1 VIRRALRLAAAALVL
16 AVGLFALYEV
26 VERPASGLFG
36 AVILHGSGHRVA
48 LTFDDG
54 PNPAYTPAV
63 LATLRAHHVHATFF
77 CVGRA
82 VRAHPDL
89 VRAIVAG
96 GNEIENHTLTH
107 AHLNALFTRA
117 ALAAQIGGGSR
128 AIAAVTG
135 RAPRFTRPPYGA
147 RDFAALATIRALGM
161 RTVLWSAM
169 LGDYATPPD
178 RATLLQALLAQIGDG
193 AIVVLHDGDLGR
205 DDDGGR
211 TYEAALAGPLID
223 ALQAR
228 GYTFVTVADLALTRT
243 GGR

>member
-1 VIRRALRLAAAALVL
+1 VIRRALRVVVAAIVLAAGA
-16 AVGLFALYEV
+16 FALYEA

-36 AVILHGSGHRVA
+36 PVVLHGRGHRVA

-54 PNPAYTPAV
+54 PNPAFTPAV
-63 LATLRAHHVHATFF
+63 LATLRAHRVRATFF

-82 VRAHPDL
+82 VRAHPEL
-89 VRAIVAG
+89 VRAIVAD

-117 ALAAQIGGGSR
+117 ALVREIGGGSD

-135 RAPRFTRPPYGA
+135 RRPRFTRPPYGA

-161 RTVLWSAM
+161 RTVLWNVM
-169 LGDYATPPD
+169 LGDYAAPPP
-178 RATLLQALLAQIGDG
+178 REALLQTLLAQVGDG
-193 AIVVLHDGDLGR
+193 AIIVLHDGDLGR
-205 DDDGGR
+205 DDAGGR
-211 TYEAALAGPLID
+211 TYEAALAAPLIE

-228 GYTFVTVADLALTRT
+228 GYAFVTVAQLIDHA
-243 GGR
+243 

>member
-1 VIRRALRLAAAALVL
+1 VIRRAVRALAAVVLVAA
-16 AVGLFALYEV
+16 GGFALYEA
-26 VERPASGLFG
+26 VEQPASGVFG
-36 AVILHGSGHRVA
+36 PVLLHGSGHRVA

-54 PNPAYTPAV
+54 PNPAFTPAV
-63 LATLRAHHVHATFF
+63 LATLRAHHVRATFF

-82 VRAHPDL
+82 VRAHPEL
-89 VRAIVAG
+89 VRAIVAD
-96 GNEIENHTLTH
+96 GNEVENHTLTH
-107 AHLNALFTRA
+107 AHLNALFTRT
-117 ALAAQIGGGSR
+117 ALAREIGGGSD

-135 RAPRFTRPPYGA
+135 RSPRFTRPPYGA

-161 RTVLWSAM
+161 QPVLWSAM
-169 LGDYATPPD
+169 LGDQATPPD
-178 RATLLQALLAQIGDG
+178 RTTLLRSLLAQVTDG

-228 GYTFVTVADLALTRT
+228 GYRFVTVAELADQA
-243 GGR
+243 